1 MKLNSFILFSEPG
14 DDFFPLKIAKL
25 KKNIVKTLN
34 FFEKSAISRPL
45 RPK

>member
-1 MKLNSFILFSEPG
+1 MKLTSFILFSEPG
-14 DDFFPLKIAKL
+14 DDFFPPKIAKL
-25 KKNIVKTLN
+25 KKITLKTLN